1 MEKFDFRGKLPF
13 DYKTIAAM
21 AVVLAWHI
29 IANVVVF
36 DFLNL
41 QIIEYKIIFYIN
53 LLLVFIFGV
62 YKDDQPLSFLSDDSV
77 DVKNQAQI
85 RVGFYFTL
93 LCFSLWFFLYEEVVQ
108 QMHYNAASGIAVFA
122 FFISLG
128 RLISKGASKYETEE
142 HFMYLT
148 AHFRLQHFIALLYF
162 FGILIGMTI
171 FAHGTWFER
180 WKLIDRI

>member
-93 LCFSLWFFLYEEVVQ
+93 LCFKFGF
-108 QMHYNAASGIAVFA
+108 
-122 FFISLG
+122 
-128 RLISKGASKYETEE
+128 
-142 HFMYLT
+142 
-148 AHFRLQHFIALLYF
+148 LLY
-162 FGILIGMTI
+162 
-171 FAHGTWFER
+171 
-180 WKLIDRI
+180 